1 MKNISPTISEMGKL
15 DEFKNTIKRK
25 RNSAS
30 KTMLEALNRNKY
42 KIAYE
47 YFKLSV
53 KYNQLYEL
61 SNNSIIN
68 TKKQQ
73 NHPVFMLDYWFLQ
86 DLIRYLT
93 PGPDEIAVYVT
104 GNDFDNIKMPYR
116 ICDVELETQSVVYA
130 KASAKSCSDVL
141 ISLFEKG
148 YKLQIMAH
156 SHPGRGPEASCPS
169 SIDINYL
176 AKIQD
181 AGSDAVGLIVTRDGY
196 VRFFSVRTEYEI
208 SIKGKGVQHVEENVF
223 KIPLI

>member
-1 MKNISPTISEMGKL
+1 MKNISPTISEMDKL
-15 DEFKNTIKRK
+15 DELKSTIKRK

-30 KTMLEALNRNKY
+30 KTMLKALDQNKY
-42 KIAYE
+42 KMAYE

-68 TKKQQ
+68 TKKQ

-86 DLIRYLT
+86 DLIKCLT
-93 PGPDEIAVYVT
+93 PGPDEVAVFVV
-104 GNDFDNIKMPYR
+104 GNDFDNIRMPYR
-116 ICDVELETQSVVYA
+116 ICDVELEKQSVVYA
-130 KASAKSCSDVL
+130 RATAKSCSDVL
-141 ISLFEKG
+141 IDLFEKG
-148 YKLQIMAH
+148 YKIQLVAH
-156 SHPGRGPEASCPS
+156 SHPGRGPEATRPS

-196 VRFFSVRTEYEI
+196 VRFFTVRTEYEI
-208 SIKGKGVQHVEENVF
+208 SIKGKGVQYVEENVF
-223 KIPLI
+223 KIPLV